1 MAALVAVNSIRLL
14 PDPGG
19 GRLAGVNPAV
29 TPPGSPVTENVTAA
43 LKPPLT
49 ATFTLTLLF
58 DPAVSERE
66 FAGRVAR
73 NVGTTLASLQ

>member
-1 MAALVAVNSIRLL
+1 MAALVAVNLIKLP
-14 PDPGG
+14 PDPGA
-19 GRLAGVNPAV
+19 GRVAGVKAAV
-29 TPPGSPVTENVTAA
+29 TPVGSPVTENVTAA

-49 ATFTLTLLF
+49 VTFTLTLLF